1 MIPAF
6 VLTGQSG
13 AGKTTLLTGLIREL
27 KLRGFRVAALK
38 QDAHHIQVD
47 QAGKDSWRYAQA
59 GADVTMVSG
68 PGMTARMEP
77 AAHTLTENLSA
88 LPPVDLALV
97 ESYHAGGLPQIGVC
111 RPGAG
116 LELPAPAA
124 TFLAVATDTPLPASP
139 VPCFDLNDICGLTD
153 FLLSH
158 AGLTQRAQ
166 PPTAWFLRHG
176 MLRRGMLQEAFPFLA
191 EAGHVISLVGGGGKT
206 SLTYA
211 LAQIYAQTGWR
222 TAVMTTTHMGC
233 PARWCHTL
241 TDCEESWARGEAAV
255 CGQRTAEGKF
265 RAPPPELLQA
275 LLRRAEAVLVEADGA
290 RRLPCKAPAA
300 HEPALLP
307 ETDIVLGVMGLDAL
321 GMPVERVCLRTE
333 QVQSILNC
341 DGQHRLTA
349 ADLTALLLS
358 PHGSRKGTG
367 GRDFYA
373 VLNKCDDALRL
384 AEGARILTMLEAQ
397 GCTHAALTHMT
408 CRSESYEH
416 PPQTT
421 NPK

>member
-6 VLTGQSG
+6 VLTGASG
-13 AGKTTLLTGLIREL
+13 AGKTTLLIGLIREL
-27 KLRGFRVAALK
+27 KARGFRVAALK

-68 PGMTARMEP
+68 PGMTAQMEP
-77 AAHTLTENLSA
+77 TAHTLAENLSA

-97 ESYHAGGLPQIGVC
+97 ESYHADGLPQIGVC
-111 RPGAG
+111 RPSAG
-116 LELPAPAA
+116 FQLLAPAE
-124 TFLAVATDTPLPASP
+124 TFLAIVSDTPLPAAP
-139 VPCFDLNDICGLTD
+139 VPCLDLNDIRGLAD
-153 FLLSH
+153 LLLSH
-158 AGLTQRAQ
+158 AGLTPSLQ
-166 PPTAWFLRHG
+166 PPDAYFLRQG

-211 LAQIYAQTGWR
+211 LAHLYAQDGRR
-222 TAVMTTTHMGC
+222 TVVMTTTHMGC
-233 PARWCHTL
+233 PAQWRHTL
-241 TDCEESWARGEAAV
+241 EDCEAAWTRGEVAV
-255 CGQRTAEGKF
+255 CGQRTPEGKF
-265 RAPPPELLQA
+265 RAPQPELLQA
-275 LLRRAEAVLVEADGA
+275 LLTRAEAILIEADGA

-300 HEPALLP
+300 HEPVLLP

-333 QVQSILNC
+333 QVQGILGC
-341 DGQHRLTA
+341 DGQHHLTA

-358 PHGSRKGTG
+358 PLGSRKGAD

-373 VLNKCDDALRL
+373 VLNKCDDAFRL

-416 PPQTT
+416 PPQASQ
-421 NPK
+421 P